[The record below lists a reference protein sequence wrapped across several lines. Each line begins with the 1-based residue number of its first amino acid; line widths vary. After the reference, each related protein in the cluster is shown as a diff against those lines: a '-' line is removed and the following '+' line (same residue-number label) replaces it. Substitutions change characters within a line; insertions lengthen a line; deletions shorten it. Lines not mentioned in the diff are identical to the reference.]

1 MPRTIVSPD
10 RARAAALAAALVLGS
25 SAATAAELKPETVAA
40 WNAYVQAT
48 EQRIDRELGAVA
60 GFLVIDFQP
69 ARQSAADR
77 RALAAGD
84 LVLASMRT
92 RDAAGRGIDVPSG
105 TIEHWRGAVFVP
117 GVSVDLVMEALRSG
131 ATLEGQQDVIEA
143 RVLERRGDSMRTW
156 LKLRRKSIVT
166 VTYATEHAVTL
177 QRFAPGRAASRSV
190 STRIAELEQA
200 GTSAE
205 RAKPEGRDSGFLW
218 RLNSYWRY
226 EERSDGVVVEVES
239 LTLSRD
245 VPLLVSPIVSP
256 IVNRVARESL
266 RRTLTGLR
274 DRLLALRPPA
284 G

>member
-1 MPRTIVSPD
+1 MSRTVAQAHGGWI
-10 RARAAALAAALVLGS
+10 AALAAALALFP
-25 SAATAAELKPETVAA
+25 SASPAAELKPETVAA
-40 WNAYVQAT
+40 WTAYVQAT
-48 EQRIDRELGAVA
+48 EQRIDRELSAA
-60 GFLVIDFQP
+60 DNFLVLDFQP
-69 ARQSAADR
+69 AGHPASDR

-92 RDAAGRGIDVPSG
+92 RDAAGREIDVPSG

-117 GVSVDLVMEALRSG
+117 GVSLDLVMEALASG

-156 LKLRRKSIVT
+156 LKLRRESIVT

-177 QRFAPGRAASRSV
+177 QRLAPGRVTSRSV
-190 STRIAELEQA
+190 STRIAELEHA
-200 GTSAE
+200 GTSTE

-226 EERSDGVVVEVES
+226 EARPDGVVVEVES

-245 VPLLVSPIVSP
+245 VTGLVSPIVSP
-256 IVNRVARESL
+256 IVDRLARESL

-274 DRLLALRPPA
+274 DRLLAMRRTA